1 MNDIVSKEHSLK
13 IQNNKIR
20 IKENIIFVYSDY
32 YSLYLDNNSRL
43 HLRNRSIIK
52 NIDRCT
58 ISY

>member
-52 NIDRCT
+52 NIDRYT

>member
-13 IQNNKIR
+13 IQNNKIH

>member
-43 HLRNRSIIK
+43 HLRNQSIIK

>member
-1 MNDIVSKEHSLK
+1 MNNIVSKEHSLK

>member
-43 HLRNRSIIK
+43 HLRN
-52 NIDRCT
+52 
-58 ISY
+58 

>member
-1 MNDIVSKEHSLK
+1 MNDIISKEHSLK

>member
-1 MNDIVSKEHSLK
+1 MNDIISKEHSLK

-52 NIDRCT
+52 NIDRYT

>member
-13 IQNNKIR
+13 IQNNKIL

>member
-1 MNDIVSKEHSLK
+1 MNDIVSKKHSLK

>member
-43 HLRNRSIIK
+43 HLRNRLIIK

>member
-1 MNDIVSKEHSLK
+1 MNDIVSKEHSLR

>member
-52 NIDRCT
+52 NIDHCT